1 MVALLVI
8 VSIVALIALD
18 YFVLRKGRAA
28 REAVGRIELPGLQPL
43 SEAFRRLPAGVF
55 LQPTYTW
62 SRIREDGEVFIGLHP
77 MLFGL
82 IGAPYDLQLL
92 GQGRDVRKGAPLA
105 RVGRGARYLTVRSP
119 IDGVIT
125 EVNHRVAGETDWSGL
140 AEADGAWLYRLRPER
155 VGDEVP
161 TWLIGD
167 RAVEWTKAQYAR
179 LRNRLAGVALA
190 HSLGV
195 VMPDGGEIPAGILG
209 ELDEQAWRTVQI
221 EFLES

>member
-18 YFVLRKGRAA
+18 YFVLRKGRMA
-28 REAVGRIELPGLQPL
+28 REAVEKIEMPGLQPL

-62 SRIREDGEVFIGLHP
+62 SRIREDGEVFVGLHP
-77 MLFGL
+77 ILFGL

-92 GQGRDVRKGAPLA
+92 GEGRDVEKGAPLV
-105 RVGRGARYLTVRSP
+105 RLGSGGRHLTVKAP
-119 IDGVIT
+119 FAGVIT
-125 EVNHRVAGETDWSGL
+125 AVNHRVSGETDWSGL
-140 AEADGAWLYRLRPER
+140 GGTDGAWLYRVRPVR

-167 RAVEWTKAQYAR
+167 GAVEWTRAQYAR
-179 LRNRLAGVALA
+179 LRNRLAGVAMA

-209 ELDEQAWRTVQI
+209 ELDEQAWRAVQV

>member
-28 REAVGRIELPGLQPL
+28 REAVGTIELPGLQPL

-119 IDGVIT
+119 IAGVIT

-140 AEADGAWLYRLRPER
+140 AETDGAWLYRLRPER

-161 TWLIGD
+161 TWLIGE
-167 RAVEWTKAQYAR
+167 RAVEWTRAQYAR
-179 LRNRLAGVALA
+179 LRNRLAGVAVA
-190 HSLGV
+190 HSLGA

-209 ELDEQAWRTVQI
+209 ELDEQAWRAVQI